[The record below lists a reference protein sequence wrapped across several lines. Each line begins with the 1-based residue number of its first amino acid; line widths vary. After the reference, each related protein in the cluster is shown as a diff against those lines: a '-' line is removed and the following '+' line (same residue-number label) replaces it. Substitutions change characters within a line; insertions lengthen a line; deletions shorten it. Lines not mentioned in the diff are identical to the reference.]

1 MERTSVRDTNPVPG
15 KPAKSGA
22 LEAASYITRF
32 GSLEDYEKG
41 GVELI
46 NDDPRHYAFSN
57 VFEVASRSAPYE
69 QVAVGKN
76 MEYVLEC
83 LRAEGRSEW
92 RTAGHDQF
100 VLCLDGEVRIEL
112 HRAGPDQQPAADLAG
127 SVALAGEPAGPRMGR
142 ITVRR
147 GHQAL
152 LPAGAG
158 YRFDAT
164 RTGVLIIQTV
174 AGRDTRFRWAEICQT
189 A

>member
-1 MERTSVRDTNPVPG
+1 MERTSVRDTNAVSG
-15 KPAKSGA
+15 RPAKSGA
-22 LEAASYITRF
+22 LEAASYTTRF
-32 GSLEDYEKG
+32 GSLADYQKG

-57 VFEVASRSAPYE
+57 VFEVAGMSAPYE

-83 LRAEGRSEW
+83 LRAEGRSQW
-92 RTAGHDQF
+92 RTAAHDQF
-100 VLCLDGEVRIEL
+100 VLCLDGEVRIDL
-112 HRAGPDQQPAADLAG
+112 YQAGPDQAPAAGVAG
-127 SVALAGEPAGPRMGR
+127 SVPVSGEPAGPRMGR

-152 LPAGAG
+152 LPAGAA
-158 YRFDAT
+158 YQFDAT
-164 RTGVLIIQTV
+164 QVGVLVIQTV